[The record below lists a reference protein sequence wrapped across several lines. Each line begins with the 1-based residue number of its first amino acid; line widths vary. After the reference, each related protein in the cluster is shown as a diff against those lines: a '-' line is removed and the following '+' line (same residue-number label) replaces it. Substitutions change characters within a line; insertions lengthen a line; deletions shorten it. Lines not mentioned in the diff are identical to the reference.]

1 MPNDSNANFGVSQ
14 LSDNSITMTYGLVLI
29 VALVILVML
38 RILFADVNVSARGG
52 A

>member
-1 MPNDSNANFGVSQ
+1 MPDDTSSFGVSQ

-29 VALVILVML
+29 VALVVLVML
-38 RILFADVNVSARGG
+38 RILFADVNISARGG